1 MSSRG
6 QAQAV
11 THTGKDRILSWVPG
25 DQPHQLR
32 VTVEFDALDPDVSR
46 WINLQGYIAAV
57 KSSAVGSEN
66 SKAPVDGVVSTAA
79 SFLQDGGSLAD
90 GAVVTAPL
98 TDLLRDTLQL
108 VH

>member
-1 MSSRG
+1 MK
-6 QAQAV
+6 
-11 THTGKDRILSWVPG
+11 HTEKDRILSWVPG

-32 VTVEFDALDPDVSR
+32 VTVEFDTPEPDVSR

-57 KSSAVGSEN
+57 KYSAVGSEN

-90 GAVVTAPL
+90 GPPL

-108 VH
+108 EH